1 MPTAGGRRRDL
12 LIVVV
17 TVAVNVGG
25 VLSEVAKSDQT
36 PLGTPFAGLLI
47 GVVAG
52 VVLWWRKRAPAWVMS
67 GIVGLCLLY
76 HLVGYPGLAP
86 AAALFVAAYAVTANA
101 PSRRLL
107 LAIGLIAI
115 AAVIPLLP
123 PHPADFNVG
132 ALFGPPIGMVGLAAM
147 GEATRVQ
154 RAAMAEQ
161 VRAAHH
167 ATQQEAGR
175 QLAEQRLEIA
185 RELHDVLAHTI
196 TIISVQAAVGAEAL
210 GKRPEQVAQSLAA
223 VRSAARE
230 ALSELRGVLA
240 GLRTDSDLDSANLD
254 SANLDRVAAPQPGL
268 ADLPRLIDQT
278 IAGGVAVRFVTTG
291 TAPTMTA
298 TIELTIY
305 RVVQEALTN
314 IIRHSHADTA
324 AVSLAYAPGH
334 VVVDVSDDG
343 PAVEARLNPNHV
355 GHGLVGMQERVRL
368 LGGRLTA
375 GPTQQGG
382 FQVLAE
388 LPIRS
393 SL

>member
-1 MPTAGGRRRDL
+1 MRSVPAAGGRRRDL

-17 TVAVNVGG
+17 VVVVNVGG

-47 GVVAG
+47 AVFTG
-52 VVLWWRKRAPAWVMS
+52 VVLWWRKRAPTQVMA

-76 HLVGYPGLAP
+76 HLLGYPGLAP
-86 AAALFVAAYAVTANA
+86 AAALFVAAYADTANA

-107 LAIGLIAI
+107 LAIGLIAVTT
-115 AAVIPLLP
+115 VIPLLP

-147 GEATRVQ
+147 GEAARVQ

-161 VRAAHH
+161 VRAARN

-210 GKRPEQVAQSLAA
+210 GKRPEQVAQSLAT

-240 GLRTDSDLDSANLD
+240 GLRTDSDLDAI
-254 SANLDRVAAPQPGL
+254 AAPQPGL
-268 ADLPRLIDQT
+268 AELSRLIDQT
-278 IAGGVAVRFVTTG
+278 VAGGVAVRFVTTG
-291 TAPTMTA
+291 TAPTMPA

-314 IIRHSHADTA
+314 IIRHSRAGTA
-324 AVSLAYAPGH
+324 AVSLTYAPGQ
-334 VVVDVSDDG
+334 VIVDVSDDG
-343 PAVEARLNPNHV
+343 PAVEVRPDRTHA
-355 GHGLVGMQERVRL
+355 GHGLVGMRERVRL
-368 LGGRLTA
+368 LGGTLLA
-375 GPTQQGG
+375 GPTPQGG